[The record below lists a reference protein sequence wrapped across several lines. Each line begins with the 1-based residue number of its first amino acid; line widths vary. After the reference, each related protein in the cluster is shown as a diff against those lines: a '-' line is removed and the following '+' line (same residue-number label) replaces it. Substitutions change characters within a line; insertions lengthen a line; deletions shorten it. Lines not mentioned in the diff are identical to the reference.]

1 MATAN
6 QIPSIQ
12 NINSFGI
19 YVYSAQISRTANT
32 VLAAPNGSAGVAS
45 FRSLVAADIPSLDWS
60 KIGSG
65 KPTTLSGYGI
75 TDACTQ
81 STANGLLYT
90 MSANN
95 DGTINVNTL
104 GGTTKYRIDFTHQHS
119 FFELVDRPTTI
130 DGYSI
135 TGGKFVDDINFA
147 NTKGINL
154 LNTANTAKKVMYLSA
169 ANVLVFGSGTSE
181 SSYST
186 YLRGYNVYLKFGTTG
201 ATGLILNSSGNVGIG
216 TSSPSSKLHV
226 DGDIYAT
233 GGVTALVAT
242 SSDIRKKNVVSYDLP
257 LTLNQ
262 IADAPTIKFTWKDN
276 AKLGEQVG
284 SIAQY
289 CQKVLPQTVKMERDE
304 SLSLQY
310 GVAALISAITTARTV
325 VDHERRI
332 RDLERENEFLKEQ
345 IKQLK
350 AA

>member
-90 MSANN
+90 MSLNN
-95 DGTINVNTL
+95 DGTINVITL

-119 FFELVDRPTTI
+119 FLELVDRPTTT
-130 DGYSI
+130 DGYGI
-135 TGGKFVDDINFA
+135 TGGKM
-147 NTKGINL
+147 TGNL
-154 LNTANTAKKVMYLSA
+154 Y
-169 ANVLVFGSGTSE
+169 VLG
-181 SSYST
+181 
-186 YLRGYNVYLKFGTTG
+186 K
-201 ATGLILNSSGNVGIG
+201 VGIG
-216 TSSPSSKLHV
+216 TSSPSYKLHV
-226 DGDIYAT
+226 NGESYFENWMFVNSSVTALGIELQPSSSSAGHGGHIDFHYNKSSADYTTRLIEDASGRLKLIGDFYAT

-242 SSDIRKKNVVSYDLP
+242 SSDIRKKNVVSYNLP
-257 LTLNQ
+257 LTINE
-262 IADAPTIKFTWKDN
+262 IAEAPTIKFAWKDN

-289 CQKVLPQTVKMERDE
+289 WQKVLPQTVKMERDE

-310 GVAALISAITTARTV
+310 GVAALISAITTARAV

-332 RDLERENEFLKEQ
+332 SDLERENFELREEINRLK
-345 IKQLK
+345 I
-350 AA
+350 A